1 MKKSVA
7 ILLLIFF
14 ILSTTLSVGAQ
25 NNIEYDYSS
34 FVGEWHK
41 IDIDGLNGDVVLNIL
56 EVTDNNRISFSIDGG
71 KTLTEDIHN
80 NQVKWTENW
89 WDGEMGLTLNFYDDH
104 IHLQYSRYSLEWYT
118 EITFVSPTIK
128 PKRIEHGYSATLNDS
143 SVAKT
148 GDIIGYAKYTDISA
162 YINHYPITSYNIN
175 DYTAVVAEDLR
186 NYGFNVEWN
195 GDNRSLNIYR
205 NYSATAITPYGEVY
219 KNSSKLGQKALPY
232 LETDIATYVNG
243 NRVESFNIDGKTI
256 IFFEDLKPYGEVV
269 WVPELRAIKMW
280 ITDLPMKDYAPIK
293 EYPSVQIIAGNYN
306 GGGISIPGSID
317 KIGQWN
323 AYISKVTS
331 NSINLSFG
339 QSESD
344 YYIDDMILYKQ
355 ENGSY
360 YGVGYS
366 TWGRSDITIWVKSS
380 NCISLTVSGN
390 ADQTGTEYLYRE

>member
-1 MKKSVA
+1 M
-7 ILLLIFF
+7 
-14 ILSTTLSVGAQ
+14 LSV
-25 NNIEYDYSS
+25 S
-34 FVGEWHK
+34 FIFGMF
-41 IDIDGLNGDVVLNIL
+41 
-56 EVTDNNRISFSIDGG
+56 TTS
-71 KTLTEDIHN
+71 
-80 NQVKWTENW
+80 
-89 WDGEMGLTLNFYDDH
+89 Y
-104 IHLQYSRYSLEWYT
+104 
-118 EITFVSPTIK
+118 
-128 PKRIEHGYSATLNDS
+128 
-143 SVAKT
+143 AKT

-219 KNSSKLGQKALPY
+219 KNSSKLGQNALPY

-243 NRVESFNIDGKTI
+243 NKVESFNIDGKTI

-280 ITDLPMKDYAPIK
+280 ITDLPTKDYAPIK

-366 TWGRSDITIWVKSS
+366 TWGRSNITIWVKSS
-380 NCISLTVSGN
+380 NCISLTVSEN

>member
-128 PKRIEHGYSATLNDS
+128 PKRIEHGYSAPT
-143 SVAKT
+143 
-148 GDIIGYAKYTDISA
+148 IG
-162 YINHYPITSYNIN
+162 
-175 DYTAVVAEDLR
+175 L
-186 NYGFNVEWN
+186 
-195 GDNRSLNIYR
+195 
-205 NYSATAITPYGEVY
+205 
-219 KNSSKLGQKALPY
+219 LPY
-232 LETDIATYVNG
+232 
-243 NRVESFNIDGKTI
+243 R
-256 IFFEDLKPYGEVV
+256 
-269 WVPELRAIKMW
+269 
-280 ITDLPMKDYAPIK
+280 
-293 EYPSVQIIAGNYN
+293 
-306 GGGISIPGSID
+306 
-317 KIGQWN
+317 
-323 AYISKVTS
+323 
-331 NSINLSFG
+331 
-339 QSESD
+339 
-344 YYIDDMILYKQ
+344 
-355 ENGSY
+355 
-360 YGVGYS
+360 
-366 TWGRSDITIWVKSS
+366 
-380 NCISLTVSGN
+380 
-390 ADQTGTEYLYRE
+390 